1 MLTHMLSATAAAA
14 LLLTLSACGSDSSSD
29 SPGSGDAKESKGP
42 KSSESSD
49 WKSIVKPGTTSC
61 DYVEDPMGA
70 SKEVDAPEKSAQYTG
85 KVAATINTSVGPLA
99 VTLDADKAP
108 CTVNSFLSLA
118 SQDYYDGTSCHRLG
132 ANPGFELLQC
142 GDPTGQ
148 GTGGPGYTIPDEFEE
163 SDTFPAGTLA
173 MANTGQPNT
182 GGSQFFM
189 VFGDTQLPPSYTVF
203 GTLDEAAIKAL
214 QEVGEAG
221 VAEAGADGTGA
232 PKKPVEFETITVG

>member
-1 MLTHMLSATAAAA
+1 MLTRTLPAAAAAA
-14 LLLTLSACGSDSSSD
+14 LLLTLSACGS
-29 SPGSGDAKESKGP
+29 SGDSGDSGAAQESKGP

-49 WKSIVKPGTTSC
+49 WKSIVKAGSTEC
-61 DYVEDPMGA
+61 DYAEDPMGA
-70 SKEVDAPEKSAQYTG
+70 SKEVDQPQKTAQYTG

-99 VTLDADKAP
+99 ITLDADKAP

-132 ANPGFELLQC
+132 NNPGFALLQC

-148 GTGGPGYTIPDEFEE
+148 GTGGPGYTIPDEFKDG
-163 SDTFPAGTLA
+163 DTFPAGTLA
-173 MANTGQPNT
+173 MANTGQPNS

-189 VFGDTQLPPSYTVF
+189 VFGDTQLPPAYTVF
-203 GTLDEAAIKAL
+203 GTLDEAGIKTL
-214 QEVGEAG
+214 QKVGEAG

-232 PKKPVEFETITVG
+232 PKTPVEFETITVG

>member
-1 MLTHMLSATAAAA
+1 MPSRALPAVAAAA
-14 LLLTLSACGSDSSSD
+14 LLLTLSACGSDD
-29 SPGSGDAKESKGP
+29 GGSGSGEATESKGP

-49 WKSIVKPGTTSC
+49 WKSIVKPGSTSC
-61 DYVEDPMGA
+61 DYTEDPMGA
-70 SKEVDAPEKSAQYTG
+70 SKEVDQPEKTAQYTG
-85 KVAATINTSVGPLA
+85 KVPATINTSVGPLA
-99 VTLDADKAP
+99 ITLDADKAP

-148 GTGGPGYTIPDEFEE
+148 GTGGPGYTIPDEFED

-173 MANTGQPNT
+173 MANTGQPNS

-189 VFGDTQLPPSYTVF
+189 VFGDTQLPPAYTVF
-203 GTLDEAAIKAL
+203 GTLDEAAIKTL

-221 VAEAGADGTGA
+221 VGEAGPDGTGA
-232 PKKPVEFETITVG
+232 PKTPVEFETITVG

>member
-1 MLTHMLSATAAAA
+1 MLTRTLPAAAAAA
-14 LLLTLSACGSDSSSD
+14 LLLTLSACGSSGGSG
-29 SPGSGDAKESKGP
+29 GSGDAEESKGP

-49 WKSIVKPGTTSC
+49 WKSIVKAGTTSC

-70 SKEVDAPEKSAQYTG
+70 SKEVDAPEKTTQYTG

-148 GTGGPGYTIPDEFEE
+148 GTGGPGYTIPDEFED

-173 MANTGQPNT
+173 MANTGQPNS

-189 VFGDTQLPPSYTVF
+189 VFGDTQLPPAYTVF
-203 GTLDEAAIKAL
+203 GTLDEAAIKTL
-214 QEVGEAG
+214 QKVGEAG
-221 VAEAGADGTGA
+221 VGEPGPDGTGA
-232 PKKPVEFETITVG
+232 PKTPVEFETVTVG

>member
-1 MLTHMLSATAAAA
+1 MLTRTLSATAAAAA
-14 LLLTLSACGSDSSSD
+14 LLLTLSACGSDS
-29 SPGSGDAKESKGP
+29 PGSGEAKESKGP

-49 WKSIVKPGTTSC
+49 WKSIVKPGSTSC
-61 DYVEDPMGA
+61 DYSEDPMGA
-70 SKEVDAPEKSAQYTG
+70 SKEVDAPEKTAQYTG

-142 GDPTGQ
+142 GDPTGE

-173 MANTGQPNT
+173 MANTGQPNS

-189 VFGDTQLPPSYTVF
+189 VFGDTQLPPAYTVF
-203 GTLDEAAIKAL
+203 GTLDEAAIKTL
-214 QEVGEAG
+214 QEVGAAG
-221 VAEAGADGTGA
+221 VAEAGGDGTGL
-232 PKKPVEFETITVG
+232 PKKPVEFENITVG

>member
-1 MLTHMLSATAAAA
+1 MLTRTLPAAAAVA
-14 LLLTLSACGSDSSSD
+14 LLLTLSACGSSD
-29 SPGSGDAKESKGP
+29 DAGGSGDGEQSKGP

-49 WKSIVKPGTTSC
+49 WKSIVKAGTTSC
-61 DYVEDPMGA
+61 DYAEDPMGP
-70 SKEVDAPEKSAQYTG
+70 SKEVDAPEKTAQYTG

-99 VTLDADKAP
+99 ITLDADKAP

-148 GTGGPGYTIPDEFEE
+148 GTGGPGYTIPDEFEDT
-163 SDTFPAGTLA
+163 DTFPAGTLA
-173 MANTGQPNT
+173 MANTGQPNS

-189 VFGDTQLPPSYTVF
+189 VFGDTQLPPAYTVF
-203 GTLDEAAIKAL
+203 GTLDEAAIKTL
-214 QEVGEAG
+214 EKVGEAG
-221 VAEAGADGTGA
+221 VAEAGPDGTGA
-232 PKKPVEFETITVG
+232 PKTPVEFETITVG

>member
-1 MLTHMLSATAAAA
+1 MLTRTLAATAAAA
-14 LLLTLSACGSDSSSD
+14 LLLTLSACGSGDDGSA
-29 SPGSGDAKESKGP
+29 GSGSKGP

-49 WKSIVKPGTTSC
+49 WTSIVKPGTTRC

-70 SKEVDAPEKSAQYTG
+70 SKKVDAPEKTAQYTG
-85 KVAATINTSVGPLA
+85 EVAATINTSVGPLA
-99 VTLDADKAP
+99 ITLDADKAP

-118 SQDYYDGTSCHRLG
+118 SQDYYDATSCHRLG

-148 GTGGPGYTIPDEFEE
+148 GTGGPGYTIPDEFED

-173 MANTGQPNT
+173 MANTGRPDS

-189 VFGDTQLPPSYTVF
+189 VFGDTQLPPAYTVF
-203 GTLDEAAIKAL
+203 GTLDAAAIKTL
-214 QEVGEAG
+214 EKVGEAG
-221 VAEAGADGTGA
+221 VAEAGTDGTGA
-232 PKKPVEFETITVG
+232 PKTPVEFETITVG

>member
-1 MLTHMLSATAAAA
+1 MPSRALPAVAAAA
-14 LLLTLSACGSDSSSD
+14 LLLTLSACGSDDAGSASD
-29 SPGSGDAKESKGP
+29 PAAESKGP

-49 WKSIVKPGTTSC
+49 WKSIVKPGSTDC

-70 SKEVDAPEKSAQYTG
+70 SKEVDQPEKTAQYTG
-85 KVAATINTSVGPLA
+85 KVAATINTSAGPLA
-99 VTLDADKAP
+99 ISLDADKAP

-148 GTGGPGYTIPDEFEE
+148 GTGGPGYTIPDEFKD

-173 MANTGQPNT
+173 MANTGQPNS

-189 VFGDTQLPPSYTVF
+189 VFGDTQLPPAYTVF
-203 GTLDEAAIKAL
+203 GTLDDAAIKTL
-214 QEVGEAG
+214 QKVGEAG
-221 VAEAGADGTGA
+221 VGEPGPDGTGA
-232 PKKPVEFETITVG
+232 PKTPVDFKTITVG